1 MKKKG
6 FIHARTNERGKSTS
20 VIVLCYS
27 ITDVL
32 THHYL
37 RGLLSSWQM
46 SNRGSAIQKPTAI
59 HAAIL
64 FLRRSPNMVNV
75 LYEYLHLISGNP
87 VDIKSEGEKKTPW
100 PQKSFRKRCLAFL
113 NVFVNSRSFS
123 PNLKYV
129 FSGWNKLCHIFQ
141 MGLSKY
147 VHTILE

>member
-32 THHYL
+32 THHHL
-37 RGLLSSWQM
+37 RGLLRSWQM
-46 SNRGSAIQKPTAI
+46 SNNRGSAFQKPTAI

-64 FLRRSPNMVNV
+64 LLLRSPNMANV

-100 PQKSFRKRCLAFL
+100 PQNSFRKRCFAFL
-113 NVFVNSRSFS
+113 NVFVSSRSFS
-123 PNLKYV
+123 LTPFKSKPEIRIFRLKHASLWY
-129 FSGWNKLCHIFQ
+129 IFQ
-141 MGLSKY
+141 MGPP
-147 VHTILE
+147 